1 MPSGG
6 FTPRGRAPA
15 SPPGDLLP
23 EKPDR
28 RKPSGPH
35 RGQKV
40 GKAVVRNKVRRRIR
54 EIYRTNE
61 GRIRSGYDIVVVAR
75 VRAVFTPY
83 AKLEDSFLKLMDKLG
98 LLRGEEEAS

>member
-1 MPSGG
+1 MG
-6 FTPRGRAPA
+6 
-15 SPPGDLLP
+15 
-23 EKPDR
+23 K
-28 RKPSGPH
+28 
-35 RGQKV
+35 KV

-61 GRIRSGYDIVVVAR
+61 GRIRSGYDIVLVAR

-98 LLRGEEEAS
+98 LLRREEETS